1 MAQLILTLIFYAF
14 LAGIFVLVFL
24 IWRSGVRERQKL
36 SQALVDAT
44 RASTEAAKDAAEA
57 ARVLA
62 ERMAHPS

>member
-1 MAQLILTLIFYAF
+1 MVQLILTLVFYAF
-14 LAGIFVLVFL
+14 LLGIFALVFL

-44 RASTEAAKDAAEA
+44 RASTEAAKDAAEV

>member
-1 MAQLILTLIFYAF
+1 MAQLILTLVFYAF

-24 IWRSGVRERQKL
+24 LWRSGARERQKL

-57 ARVLA
+57 ARLLA
-62 ERMAHPS
+62 ERMHPS

>member
-1 MAQLILTLIFYAF
+1 MAQLILTLVFYAF

-57 ARVLA
+57 ARLLA
-62 ERMAHPS
+62 ERMHPS

>member
-14 LAGIFVLVFL
+14 LAGIFALVFL
-24 IWRSGVRERQKL
+24 IWRSGARERQKL

-57 ARVLA
+57 ARLLA
-62 ERMAHPS
+62 ERMHPS